1 MDQLH
6 EAVEEN
12 RSLRKEQDER
22 YAKKIKENKGYLH
35 LITKQNKEYN
45 EILKEIHKLQAEGK
59 NCEILNQFRFQVR
72 MWLACD
78 NTMLLIH
85 VLSELKVSSM
95 HVQMC
100 VCGLSCCSFGHVI
113 DTACYYYHLGLHSS
127 RIQSHLAHDLE
138 AHLCAPSE
146 GRFAGWNFCYGV

>member
-22 YAKKIKENKGYLH
+22 YAKKIKENKGYPH

-59 NCEILNQFRFQVR
+59 KL
-72 MWLACD
+72 
-78 NTMLLIH
+78 
-85 VLSELKVSSM
+85 
-95 HVQMC
+95 
-100 VCGLSCCSFGHVI
+100 
-113 DTACYYYHLGLHSS
+113 
-127 RIQSHLAHDLE
+127 
-138 AHLCAPSE
+138 
-146 GRFAGWNFCYGV
+146 